1 MAAKKHGLGRGLDA
15 LIQRSIPEQKPEE
28 EKNDA
33 AESVTNISFIKYRE
47 YYQKNVRLTANTNM
61 YITYTQCYQSMHFII
76 NN

>member
-33 AESVTNISFIKYRE
+33 AEEALSQSANRVEGPLRKRIKGRSRRM
-47 YYQKNVRLTANTNM
+47 KTV
-61 YITYTQCYQSMHFII
+61 
-76 NN
+76 